1 MAPVAVDAGKKAGH
15 AHRILQRCAACGHE
29 RWNKA
34 QAQDDFEAILA
45 VVAGQGRDPDA
56 ADGDARRS
64 GRSPS
69 TAGEAA
75 AARGGAAAAAGERA
89 AEEPRGE
96 ASQWEGEAA
105 LGAAAFRAHRRP
117 SSVVVVARGQCFEGG
132 RNFCALHG
140 HDDD

>member
-56 ADGDARRS
+56 ADGDTRRQRQKPQHGGRGS
-64 GRSPS
+64 G
-69 TAGEAA
+69 GK
-75 AARGGAAAAAGERA
+75 RGGGGGGRGAGGRGAAGRGKANGKER
-89 AEEPRGE
+89 
-96 ASQWEGEAA
+96 
-105 LGAAAFRAHRRP
+105 RR
-117 SSVVVVARGQCFEGG
+117 
-132 RNFCALHG
+132 
-140 HDDD
+140 